1 MSTFSMDK
9 FRGDFSLSRR
19 RMVQGLGATGA
30 ALAVPGAIRGA
41 EAALR
46 VAGKDIEIQLTSV
59 SPHTFRITVQPI
71 EAGKLAGVADDGTL
85 IQTSF
90 GAPAARLRGTVR
102 PQTVKLAVT
111 ASARAF
117 LTFSE
122 KGCTFG

>member
-1 MSTFSMDK
+1 MS
-9 FRGDFSLSRR
+9 
-19 RMVQGLGATGA
+19 Q
-30 ALAVPGAIRGA
+30 ALAIC
-41 EAALR
+41 L
-46 VAGKDIEIQLTSV
+46 IETLQLSG
-59 SPHTFRITVQPI
+59 R
-71 EAGKLAGVADDGTL
+71 AGVADDGTL